1 MPRTLAYFK
10 CSISPPRIRDLNK
23 ISNGKNGSVW
33 RFVSVYGSSYDEFKL
48 EFINELHNVL
58 ACWDGPTLI
67 GVTLILLG
75 KVVRKVQVT

>member
-1 MPRTLAYFK
+1 
-10 CSISPPRIRDLNK
+10 
-23 ISNGKNGSVW
+23 VW
-33 RFVSVYGSSYDEFKL
+33 RFVSVYGSSFDEFKL

-67 GVTLILLG
+67 GGDFNLIR